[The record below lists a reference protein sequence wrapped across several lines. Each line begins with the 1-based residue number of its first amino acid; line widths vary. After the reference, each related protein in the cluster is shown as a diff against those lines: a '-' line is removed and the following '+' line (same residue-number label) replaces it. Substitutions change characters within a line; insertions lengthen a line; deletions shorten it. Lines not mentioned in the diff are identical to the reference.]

1 MVGRKGSFGKVNFSD
16 EQVFAIDT
24 TYFID
29 NSCTNERLSWLK
41 YSLLPLRLD
50 SASKD
55 SAVPGLAREDAYE
68 SKLPVPPLPEQAA
81 IADFLD
87 RETGRIDVLVAKK
100 RRLIELLK
108 EKRTALITAAV
119 TGKIDVW
126 EAVNSHAEAV

>member
-1 MVGRKGSFGKVNFSD
+1 MGKL
-16 EQVFAIDT
+16 EPM
-24 TYFID
+24 
-29 NSCTNERLSWLK
+29 L
-41 YSLLPLRLD
+41 LRLD